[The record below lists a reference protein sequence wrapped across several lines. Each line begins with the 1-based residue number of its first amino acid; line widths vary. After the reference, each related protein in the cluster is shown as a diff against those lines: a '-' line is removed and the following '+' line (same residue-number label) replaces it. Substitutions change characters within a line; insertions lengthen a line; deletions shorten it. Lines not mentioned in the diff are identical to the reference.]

1 MSAAVG
7 LKDLRLVEKRRR
19 MSRWVRRLRSAYE
32 RPSRPSERPA
42 LDQLILEHLLDGM
55 PARRAELAFQLLK
68 SEFVDWNEVRVTR
81 ESDLVKV
88 LEAAGL
94 SKEQASSLRNV
105 LATLFERTNAVT
117 LDHLRGK
124 PLHEIDVTLGALGVS
139 KRARNTTAFLRL
151 DANVLAL
158 APGGLRVLRRL
169 GAVPESAEADEAIEQ
184 LTLVVAAVDR
194 ADFYWLLL
202 VHARR
207 TCRDRGPKCRDCVLL
222 RDCPTG
228 ESRTADRPSTGRKA
242 DKRASKKKKR

>member
-1 MSAAVG
+1 MSASVG

-32 RPSRPSERPA
+32 RPPEPRERLA
-42 LDQLILEHLLDGM
+42 LDQLVLEHLLDGM
-55 PARRAELAFQLLK
+55 AERRAGSAFQLLK

-88 LEAAGL
+88 LEAADL
-94 SKEQASSLRNV
+94 SKEQASTLRNV

-117 LDHLRGK
+117 LEHLRGK

-139 KRARNTTAFLRL
+139 KRARNTMAFLRL

-158 APGGLRVLRRL
+158 APSGLRVLRRL
-169 GAVPESAEADEAIEQ
+169 GAVPTSAEADEAIAQ
-184 LTLVVAAVDR
+184 LTLVVAAAAR
-194 ADFYWLLL
+194 ADFYWLLT

-207 TCRDRGPKCRDCVLL
+207 TCKDRGPRCRDCVLL
-222 RDCPTG
+222 KDCPTG
-228 ESRTADRPSTGRKA
+228 ESRTTDGPSAGLNTS
-242 DKRASKKKKR
+242 KRASQEKKR